1 VLNWIGSSVSR
12 LVQTQQD
19 SDLLTVAQD
28 FAQQKLAPVAADCED
43 RGEFPRALIRELGA
57 LGLLTLPY
65 SEIICNDQDAK
76 VPYTVSL
83 QVLEE
88 ISRAW
93 LTAGMSMSVHH
104 LACAPLIKFGTVG
117 QKERWQD
124 TILSGATLGAYCLSE
139 PGSGS
144 DAAAMTT
151 QAVKEGSTYR
161 INGTKAWITHAG
173 IADFYTVMARTGVD
187 KTRGISCFYVPAN
200 TPGLEFG
207 APEHKMGGNASPTG
221 LVHLNDVLL
230 SSEHLIGQEGQGFPI
245 ALASLDIGRLGIA
258 AGAVGLA
265 QAALDA
271 AIEYSG
277 DRMQFGQAIDQF
289 QGVGFMLADMATA
302 IATARS
308 TYLDAAQRLDHDFH
322 FGSLA
327 AISKL
332 AASDAAMKATTDA
345 VQIFG
350 ANGYTKDYSV
360 ERYMR
365 EAKVLQIVEGTNQI
379 QRVVIFRSLSKHVG

>member
-1 VLNWIGSSVSR
+1 MLNWTGTSVSR
-12 LVQTQQD
+12 LVPTQGD
-19 SDLLTVAQD
+19 FDLLTLAQD
-28 FAQQKLAPVAADCED
+28 FAHQKLAPVAADFEN
-43 RGEFPRALIRELGA
+43 REEFPRELFRELGA

-65 SEIICNDQDAK
+65 SQFALHDQDAK

-93 LTAGMSMSVHH
+93 LTAGMSISVHH
-104 LACAPLIKFGTVG
+104 LACAPLIKFGTAE

-139 PGSGS
+139 PDSGS
-144 DAAAMTT
+144 DAAALTT
-151 QAVKEGSTYR
+151 QAVREGDTYR

-187 KTRGISCFYVPAN
+187 KACGISCFFVPGD

-207 APEHKMGGNASPTG
+207 AHEHKMGGNASPTG
-221 LVHLNDVLL
+221 LVHLNDVVLT
-230 SSEHLIGQEGQGFPI
+230 SEHLIGQEGQGFAI
-245 ALASLDIGRLGIA
+245 ALASLDVGRLGIA
-258 AGAVGLA
+258 AGSVGLA

-271 AIEYSG
+271 ALTYSG
-277 DRMQFGQAIDQF
+277 DREQFGRAIDQF

-308 TYLDAAQRLDHDFH
+308 TYLDAAQRLDHDFDY
-322 FGSLA
+322 GSLA

-332 AASDAAMKATTDA
+332 AASDAAMKVTTDA

-379 QRVVIFRSLSKHVG
+379 QRVVISRALSKHVG

>member
-1 VLNWIGSSVSR
+1 MLNWTGASVSR
-12 LVQTQQD
+12 LVSTQRD
-19 SDLLTVAQD
+19 SDLLTLTQD
-28 FAQQKLAPVAADCED
+28 FAHEQLAPVAADCEE
-43 RGEFPRALIRELGA
+43 REEFPRALIRELGA

-65 SEIICNDQDAK
+65 SEIILKDQDAK

-93 LTAGMSMSVHH
+93 LTVGMSMSVHH
-104 LACAPLIKFGTVG
+104 LACAPLIKFGTAG

-124 TILSGATLGAYCLSE
+124 TILSGTTLGAYCLSE
-139 PGSGS
+139 PDSGS

-151 QAVKEGSTYR
+151 RAVKEGDTYR

-173 IADFYTVMARTGVD
+173 IADFYTVMVRTGNQ
-187 KTRGISCFYVPAN
+187 KTRGISCFFVPAD

-207 APEHKMGGNASPTG
+207 PPEHKMGGNASPTG
-221 LVHLNDVLL
+221 LVHLKDVVLT
-230 SSEHLIGQEGQGFPI
+230 SEHLIGQEGQGFPI
-245 ALASLDIGRLGIA
+245 ALASLDVGRLGIA
-258 AGAVGLA
+258 AGSVGLA

-271 AIEYSG
+271 ALTYSG
-277 DRMQFGQAIDQF
+277 DREQFGHTIDQF
-289 QGVGFMLADMATA
+289 QGVAFMLADMATA

-308 TYLDAAQRLDHDFH
+308 TYLDAAQRLDHNFDY
-322 FGSLA
+322 GSLA

-332 AASDAAMKATTDA
+332 AASDAAMKVTTDA

-350 ANGYTKDYSV
+350 ANGYTKDYPV

-365 EAKVLQIVEGTNQI
+365 EAKVLQIVEGTSQI
-379 QRVVIFRSLSKHVG
+379 QRVVISRALSKHVD